1 MPHLDLRDTPVGPRY
16 FLDDVLLVDED
27 AIEIRPVLRTGGWIR
42 GLFFSNLDPSASP
55 WIQCARYG
63 HRLSDS
69 DELRWASTSPLESSL
84 PLESRP
90 PLVSPATEASN
101 AA

>member
-27 AIEIRPVLRTGGWIR
+27 AIEIRTALRTEGWIR
-42 GLFFSNLDPSASP
+42 GLFLWNRDPSASP
-55 WIQCARYG
+55 WIQCARFG

-69 DELRWASTSPLESSL
+69 DELRWVGMESCPPLESS
-84 PLESRP
+84 P
-90 PLVSPATEASN
+90 PLVSQATGSAN